1 MTMEDDA
8 PLASPKTPRRPRWPR
23 TAVAVGSL
31 VVAGAG
37 LLASTELH
45 GIPSP
50 HATPPS
56 ARAPV
61 GAIIALAD
69 DPAPGRPSALTALTP
84 LSAKTLPAGSPFIG
98 AFKGSPESRLIGI
111 YRAIGQQQ
119 TDVAIDAAAAL
130 TQDVPSFRLAQL
142 VYADLLSARIGNTA
156 GIATGASAADPAVTA
171 ELGDLRDEAVQ
182 RLHALQERPPANQVP
197 AEFIVLPKAVHHAIA
212 VDTTRSRLYLFEN
225 GPLGVRL
232 VSDHYVSVGKQG
244 VDKSVEGDQRTPLGV
259 YFVSDRVGQGSL
271 GEAFGAG
278 AMQLNYPN
286 LFDQLHGRTGSG
298 IYVHGVPFNTYSR
311 PPKDSDGCVTL
322 ANDELVM
329 LMNTVPIHDTPV
341 IITRKIHWVSDDAT
355 QMQRAEILD
364 AVNHWQS
371 VRAADDRAALDAFYL
386 PGVAPETPAAPPAP
400 PPAPPT
406 VVMVH
411 GKRKMLPPV
420 VPPKDP
426 IAFDNLS
433 VMTWSD
439 AKETMVVTFNERGT
453 RTHRETTLRQYWER
467 DASKWKIVAEGTVR

>member
-8 PLASPKTPRRPRWPR
+8 LLAPAKSRRPRWQR
-23 TAVAVGSL
+23 TAVAVGSIA
-31 VVAGAG
+31 VAGAG

-50 HATPPS
+50 HATPAS
-56 ARAPV
+56 ERAPI
-61 GAIIALAD
+61 GALIALAD
-69 DPAPGRPSALTALTP
+69 DPAPGNAPDLAP
-84 LSAKTLPAGSPFIG
+84 ISAKTLPAGSPFLG

-119 TDVAIDAAAAL
+119 PDVAIDAAAAL
-130 TQDVPSFRLAQL
+130 TRDVPGFRLAQL

-156 GIATGASAADPAVTA
+156 GFGSATAASAADPAVTA
-171 ELGDLRDEAVQ
+171 ELGELRDEAVQ

-197 AEFIVLPKAVHHAIA
+197 AEFIVLPKAIHHAIA

-225 GPLGVRL
+225 GPQGVRL

-329 LMNTVPIHDTPV
+329 LMNTVPTHDTPV
-341 IITRKIHWVSDDAT
+341 IITKQIHWVGDNTA
-355 QMQRAEILD
+355 QAHHAEILD
-364 AVNHWQS
+364 AVNRWQS
-371 VRAADDRAALDAFYL
+371 VRAADDRAALDAFYA
-386 PGVAPETPAAPPAP
+386 PGAAPETPAAPPAP
-400 PPAPPT
+400 PPRAT
-406 VVMVH
+406 IVTVH
-411 GKRKMLPPV
+411 GKRKVLPPV
-420 VPPKDP
+420 APPRDP

-467 DASKWKIVAEGTVR
+467 DSKKWKIVAEGTVR

>member
-8 PLASPKTPRRPRWPR
+8 PHGSTKAPLRPRWPR
-23 TAVAVGSL
+23 TAVALGSL
-31 VVAGAG
+31 AVAGVG

-45 GIPSP
+45 GIPSL
-50 HATPPS
+50 HATPQV
-56 ARAPV
+56 APAAI
-61 GAIIALAD
+61 GAVIALAD
-69 DPAPGRPSALTALTP
+69 DPAPGKPSPQAP

-111 YRAIGQQQ
+111 YRAIGRQQ

-130 TQDVPSFRLAQL
+130 THDVPGFRLAQL
-142 VYADLLSARIGNTA
+142 VYADLLSARIGNPA
-156 GIATGASAADPAVTA
+156 GFGGAPAASAPNPVVAA
-171 ELGDLRDEAVQ
+171 ELGELREEAVQ

-197 AEFIVLPKAVHHAIA
+197 AEFILLPKAVHHAIA

-225 GPLGVRL
+225 GPQGVRL

-286 LFDQLHGRTGSG
+286 LYDKLHGRTGSG

-322 ANDELVM
+322 SNDELVM
-329 LMNTVPIHDTPV
+329 LMNTVPTHDTPV
-341 IITRKIHWVSDDAT
+341 IITRQIHWVSDNAT
-355 QMQRAEILD
+355 QLHRAEILD

-386 PGVAPETPAAPPAP
+386 PGAAPATPAAPSAP
-400 PPAPPT
+400 PPQPT

-411 GKRKMLPPV
+411 GKRKVLPPAA
-420 VPPKDP
+420 PMKDP
-426 IAFDNLS
+426 LAFDNLS

-453 RTHRETTLRQYWER
+453 RTHRETMLRQYWER
-467 DASKWKIVAEGTVR
+467 DARKWKIVAEGTVR

>member
-8 PLASPKTPRRPRWPR
+8 LPASSKTPRRPHWPR
-23 TAVAVGSL
+23 TAAAVGSL

-45 GIPSP
+45 GIPTP
-50 HATPPS
+50 HATPEA
-56 ARAPV
+56 ARASI
-61 GAIIALAD
+61 GAVIALAD
-69 DPAPGRPSALTALTP
+69 DAAPARSPALPEPATA
-84 LSAKTLPAGSPFIG
+84 ATLPKDSPFIG

-111 YRAIGQQQ
+111 YQLIGRQQPEL
-119 TDVAIDAAAAL
+119 ALDAAASL
-130 TQDVPSFRLAQL
+130 TQDVPAFRLAQL
-142 VYADLLSARIGNTA
+142 VYADLLAARGGATPGFGAA
-156 GIATGASAADPAVTA
+156 GPAAAASAGVVA
-171 ELGDLRDEAVQ
+171 EVADLRAEAIQ
-182 RLHALQERPPANQVP
+182 RLHALQERPPAGDVP

-225 GPLGVRL
+225 GPKGMRL

-244 VDKSVEGDQRTPLGV
+244 VDKTLEGDQRTPLGV

-298 IYVHGVPFNTYSR
+298 IYVHGVPFSTYSR

-341 IITRKIHWVSDDAT
+341 IITRKIHWIADAA
-355 QMQRAEILD
+355 QRPQHAAILD
-364 AVNHWQS
+364 AVNRWQA
-371 VRAADDRAALDAFYL
+371 VRTTDDAAALGAFYR
-386 PGVAPETPAAPPAP
+386 PGAAPGTPAAPPAP
-400 PPAPPT
+400 PSQPA
-406 VVMVH
+406 VAWAH
-411 GKRKMLPPV
+411 GKRRVLPP
-420 VPPKDP
+420 PALLAKDP
-426 IAFDNLS
+426 ITFDNLS

-439 AKETMVVTFNERGT
+439 DQDTMVVTFNERGT

-467 DASKWKIVAEGTVR
+467 DASTWKIVAEGAVR

>member
-1 MTMEDDA
+1 MKMADDA
-8 PLASPKTPRRPRWPR
+8 PFASTRPPRRPRWPR
-23 TAVAVGSL
+23 TAVALGSL

-45 GIPSP
+45 GIPSL
-50 HATPPS
+50 HATPQP

-69 DPAPGRPSALTALTP
+69 DPAPGKPPTLAMALAP
-84 LSAKTLPAGSPFIG
+84 ISAKTLPTGSPFIG

-130 TQDVPSFRLAQL
+130 TRDVPGFRLAQL
-142 VYADLLSARIGNTA
+142 VYADLLSARSGNTA
-156 GIATGASAADPAVTA
+156 GIGAANPAVTA
-171 ELGDLRDEAVQ
+171 EIGDLRDEAVQ

-197 AEFIVLPKAVHHAIA
+197 AEFIVLPKAIHHAIA

-225 GPLGVRL
+225 GPQGVRL

-341 IITRKIHWVSDDAT
+341 IITKQIHWVSDNAT
-355 QMQRAEILD
+355 QMRRAEILD

-371 VRAADDRAALDAFYL
+371 VRAGDDRAALDAFYA
-386 PGVAPETPAAPPAP
+386 PGAAPGTPAAPPAP
-400 PPAPPT
+400 PPQPT
-406 VVMVH
+406 VVMIH
-411 GKRKMLPPV
+411 GKRHV
-420 VPPKDP
+420 VPPAAPRPDP
-426 IAFDNLS
+426 ISFDNLS

-439 AKETMVVTFNERGT
+439 EKETMVVTFNERGA
-453 RTHRETTLRQYWER
+453 RTHRETMLRQYWER
-467 DASKWKIVAEGTVR
+467 DARKWRIVAEGTVR